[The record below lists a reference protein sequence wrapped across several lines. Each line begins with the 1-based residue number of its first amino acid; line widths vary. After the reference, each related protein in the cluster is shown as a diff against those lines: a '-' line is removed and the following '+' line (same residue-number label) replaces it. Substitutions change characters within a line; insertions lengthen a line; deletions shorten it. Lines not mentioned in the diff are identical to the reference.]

1 MKTIKLLSARIAALQ
16 RAINKIEKWEPQ
28 MLSDWNVSEIEIQN
42 CKIEILE
49 LQKAI
54 KILNENL

>member
-1 MKTIKLLSARIAALQ
+1 MKAIKLLSARIGELE
-16 RAINKIEKWEPQ
+16 RAINKIEKWEPK
-28 MLSDWNVSEIEIQN
+28 MLSDWNVSESEIQN
-42 CKIEILE
+42 CKSEILE